1 MYSKCGS
8 LADAQRVFTKLRIRD
23 VVAWD
28 ALMTG
33 YAQMGKLKDVLYIFK
48 KMNADGHRPSVIS
61 FVSVLNACSHAG
73 MVYRAQTY
81 FNAMIQ
87 EFGIIPTMEHYTCM
101 IDLLGRAGQLDH
113 ALMAI
118 EDKFPFHP
126 DNVTW
131 STVLSACR
139 KWGNVDLGKHAFQ
152 HVLQLNDKEDGAYTC
167 MCNIYIDAKGS
178 QCKNVEEAHLYKL

>member
-1 MYSKCGS
+1 MLEGGIKPD
-8 LADAQRVFTKLRIRD
+8 LVTL
-23 VVAWD
+23 
-28 ALMTG
+28 L
-33 YAQMGKLKDVLYIFK
+33 
-48 KMNADGHRPSVIS
+48 
-61 FVSVLNACSHAG
+61 SVLNACNHG
-73 MVYRAQTY
+73 GLVEKGIMY
-81 FNAMIQ
+81 FEAINEDSGYVPAL
-87 EFGIIPTMEHYTCM
+87 EHYTCI

-113 ALMAI
+113 ALMVI

-167 MCNIYIDAKGS
+167 MCNIYIDAEGS
-178 QCKNVEEAHLYKL
+178 QCKNVEEAHLYRL